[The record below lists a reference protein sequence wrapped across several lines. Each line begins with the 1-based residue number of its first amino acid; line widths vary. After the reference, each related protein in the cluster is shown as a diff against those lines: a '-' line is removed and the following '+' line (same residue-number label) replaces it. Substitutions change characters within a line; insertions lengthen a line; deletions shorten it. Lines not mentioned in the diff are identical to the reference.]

1 MKRRDFLKLLAAMGA
16 STALGG
22 HGRSAVAGNPRRPNF
37 LVILTDQERHH
48 MHWPRGL
55 AEKQMPSWQRLRKNG
70 ITFSRAYCSATQCSP
85 SRACILSGQYS
96 NINKVPYIGYPACL
110 PDKDVLPNIG
120 SWLAEKAGYDVVWK
134 GKWHLSF
141 PVGFKGGLVEDEV
154 WTEAD
159 IAAMADRY
167 GMNQW
172 DPPDAG
178 TNVLNTPGSRAT
190 MGGGSADND
199 GRYTRG
205 MSPGDPKQT
214 PGYGLSALN
223 YIRQLGATPKQR
235 RRPFCLFVSF
245 VNPHDIAYFPNGWQ
259 EGGYDLARFKDL
271 GVGLPPNFK
280 DDLAT
285 KPSVQ
290 KKYLDYLNK
299 EGPLSSEAAQLNYV
313 NFYAHLHGVVNGH
326 IQALLDAMD
335 EAGLTRDTIIIRTA
349 DHGELGLSHG
359 LREKAYVAYD
369 EAIHVPLTISNPEL
383 FPRPVSTDA
392 LYSHVD
398 LAATMMEL
406 AGAPGI
412 GVGKSQV
419 PVLMDPGSSV
429 RQDVLFAYDDHFF
442 LPLDT
447 PSSHIRALIDARYT
461 YAAYYSA
468 DGGSFEYE
476 MYNNLSDPYQM
487 DNLAFKPSSANIDL
501 MRSLHGR
508 LTQSLKDNLAQPEG
522 FQWPASPV

>member
-1 MKRRDFLKLLAAMGA
+1 MTWRGSRTWGWACRRT
-16 STALGG
+16 SRTTW
-22 HGRSAVAGNPRRPNF
+22 PPN
-37 LVILTDQERHH
+37 
-48 MHWPRGL
+48 
-55 AEKQMPSWQRLRKNG
+55 
-70 ITFSRAYCSATQCSP
+70 
-85 SRACILSGQYS
+85 
-96 NINKVPYIGYPACL
+96 PAC
-110 PDKDVLPNIG
+110 K
-120 SWLAEKAGYDVVWK
+120 
-134 GKWHLSF
+134 
-141 PVGFKGGLVEDEV
+141 
-154 WTEAD
+154 
-159 IAAMADRY
+159 
-167 GMNQW
+167 
-172 DPPDAG
+172 
-178 TNVLNTPGSRAT
+178 
-190 MGGGSADND
+190 
-199 GRYTRG
+199 
-205 MSPGDPKQT
+205 
-214 PGYGLSALN
+214 
-223 YIRQLGATPKQR
+223 
-235 RRPFCLFVSF
+235 
-245 VNPHDIAYFPNGWQ
+245 
-259 EGGYDLARFKDL
+259 
-271 GVGLPPNFK
+271 
-280 DDLAT
+280 
-285 KPSVQ
+285 

-476 MYNNLSDPYQM
+476 MYDNLSDPYQM
-487 DNLAFKPSSANIDL
+487 DNLAFKTVF
-501 MRSLHGR
+501 G
-508 LTQSLKDNLAQPEG
+508 QY
-522 FQWPASPV
+522 